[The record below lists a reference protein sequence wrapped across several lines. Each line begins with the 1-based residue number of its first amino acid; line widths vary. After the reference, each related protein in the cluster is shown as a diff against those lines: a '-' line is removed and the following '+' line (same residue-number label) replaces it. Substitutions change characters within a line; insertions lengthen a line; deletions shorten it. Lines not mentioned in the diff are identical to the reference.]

1 MVDLMVELVLEGVE
15 DVINP
20 LPLWSE
26 AVESRV
32 IISVTSF
39 LGNLDPKN
47 FHMKSSRPNP
57 MY

>member
-1 MVDLMVELVLEGVE
+1 MVELVLEGVE

-20 LPLWSE
+20 LPLWNE

-39 LGNLDPKN
+39 LGNLDRKN
-47 FHMKSSRPNP
+47 FHKKSSRPNP